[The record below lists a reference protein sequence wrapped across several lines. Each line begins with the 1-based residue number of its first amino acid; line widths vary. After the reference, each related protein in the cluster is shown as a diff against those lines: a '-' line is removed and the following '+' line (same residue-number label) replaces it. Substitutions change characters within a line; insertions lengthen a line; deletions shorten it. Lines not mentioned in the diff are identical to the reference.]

1 MSEPDTVALACPPL
15 PDVQGGEP
23 VFDAPWHAQ
32 VFAMTTALNEAGHF
46 AWPAW
51 AEAFGA
57 TLAATPQAP
66 EQSVADHYFGCWL
79 DTLERFLEAQGL
91 AGAGQLQALQQQW
104 DAAAR
109 ATPHGA
115 PIELAAARG
124 GVT

>member
-1 MSEPDTVALACPPL
+1 MAPTFPPL
-15 PDVQGGEP
+15 PDLQGGEP

-46 AWPAW
+46 GWPAW

-66 EQSVADHYFGCWL
+66 DQSVADHYFGCWL
-79 DTLERFLEAQGL
+79 DTLEHFLEAQGL
-91 AGAGQLQALQQQW
+91 AEAGQLQALQRQW
-104 DAAAR
+104 DRAAR

-115 PIELAAARG
+115 PIELVSAPG
-124 GVT
+124 GMT